1 MGTLK
6 IPFIH
11 ITDLYHP
18 PQDPDDHFDLATVMA
33 LPELDLR
40 GVILDTT
47 TKFLHA
53 SPLGFDIPRDPGFVP
68 VMQLSYLLGRPIPI
82 AVGPSEPLRHEG
94 DTWNDRTPSEQSGI
108 ELLLSILR
116 ASTEPVVISM
126 VGSARVVAAAFYR
139 EPELMRAR
147 TKALLLNAGATAKT
161 KTEWNVNLD
170 LIAYKAV
177 WNSGLPIHWYP
188 CATERGAFDEEHEYG
203 THWKASHESLL
214 HDLSPALRAWFC
226 YSLTGN
232 GRGDIIRALRED
244 GKGAAWEHILSA
256 KRNLWSTTSLV
267 MAAGRRLAQTPEG
280 WRFVAVSGSSL
291 SAWPMF
297 LDPITATVRDDG
309 QVDWHSTVEAT
320 SYRIFRRQS
329 GRQYGVAMAE
339 ALHALLQS
347 LQC

>member
-1 MGTLK
+1 MK
-6 IPFIH
+6 IPFVH

-18 PQDPDDHFDLATVMA
+18 PQDPDDHFDLATMMA

-47 TKFLHA
+47 TKFLLA
-53 SPLGFDIPRDPGFVP
+53 SPKGFDIARDPGFVP
-68 VMQLSYLLGRPIPI
+68 VVQLNYLLGRSIPI
-82 AVGPSEPLRHEG
+82 AVGPSEPLEHEG
-94 DTWNDRTPSEQSGI
+94 DTGRDRAPSEQSGI
-108 ELLLSILR
+108 KLLLEILR
-116 ASTEPVVISM
+116 DSSEPVVIST
-126 VGSARVVAAAFYR
+126 VGSARVIAAAFYR

-147 TKALLLNAGATAKT
+147 TKAVLLNAGATAKT

-170 LIAYKAV
+170 PIAYKAV

-214 HDLSPALRAWFC
+214 RDLSPALQAWFS

-244 GKGAAWEHILSA
+244 GKGAAWEHILSG
-256 KRNLWSTTSLV
+256 KRNMWSTASLV
-267 MAAGRRLAQTPEG
+267 MAAGRTLAQTPEG
-280 WRFVAVSGSSL
+280 WRFVAGGGSSL
-291 SAWPMF
+291 SVWPMF
-297 LDPITATVRDDG
+297 LDPISATARDDG
-309 QVDWHSTVEAT
+309 QIEWHSTVDPT
-320 SYRIFRRQS
+320 GYRIFRRQP

-347 LQC
+347 LKC